1 MPSRANYISIA
12 FKIDGS
18 QTGGFKTVDG
28 MAKISRAGIVVEFE
42 AKIFGIMK
50 TGIKEV
56 RIPLAEIEEV
66 RVSRK
71 FFRHTLEIWL
81 NNFRTLSEI
90 PNKDGRIILQISK
103 EDRPRAE
110 QAARV
115 LQTARSETDALEILN
130 SPVSRLFGD
139 DEDLEKTEN
148 Q

>member
-1 MPSRANYISIA
+1 MSRTNYISIG

-28 MAKISRAGIVVEFE
+28 MAKISRAGVVIEFE

-56 RIPLAEIEEV
+56 KIPLSEIEEV
-66 RVSRK
+66 RVNRK

-81 NNFRTLSEI
+81 NNFRTLSDI
-90 PNKDGRIILQISK
+90 PNKNGRIILQISK
-103 EDRPRAE
+103 DDRTRAE

-115 LQTARSETDALEILN
+115 LQTARSETDALEILQT
-130 SPVSRLFGD
+130 PVSRLFG
-139 DEDLEKTEN
+139 EEEETPE
-148 Q
+148 

>member
-1 MPSRANYISIA
+1 MSRTNYISLS

-28 MAKISRAGIVVEFE
+28 MAKISRAGIVIEFE

-50 TGIKEV
+50 TGIKEIK
-56 RIPLAEIEEV
+56 IPLAEIEEV
-66 RVSRK
+66 RVSKK
-71 FFRHTLEIWL
+71 FFKHTLEIWL

-103 EDRPRAE
+103 ADRTRAE
-110 QAARV
+110 RAASV
-115 LQTARSETDALEILN
+115 LQTARNETDALEILN

-139 DEDLEKTEN
+139 DEEAKESNDK
-148 Q
+148 

>member
-1 MPSRANYISIA
+1 MSRANYISIS

-28 MAKISRAGIVVEFE
+28 MAKVSRAGVVIEFE

-56 RIPLAEIEEV
+56 RIPLAEIEEI
-66 RVSRK
+66 RVGRK

-90 PNKDGRIILQISK
+90 PNKDGRVVLQISK
-103 EDRPRAE
+103 ADRPRAE

-115 LQTARSETDALEILN
+115 LQTAKSETDALEILKT
-130 SPVSRLFGD
+130 PVSRLF
-139 DEDLEKTEN
+139 DETEEMPESN
-148 Q
+148 LD

>member
-1 MPSRANYISIA
+1 MSQAKYISIG

-28 MAKISRAGIVVEFE
+28 MAKISRAGIVIEFE

-56 RIPLAEIEEV
+56 KIPLDEIEEI
-66 RVSRK
+66 RVGRK

-90 PNKDGRIILQISK
+90 PNRDGRIVLQISK
-103 EDRPRAE
+103 ADRPRAE

-115 LQTARSETDALEILN
+115 LLTAKSESDALEILN

-139 DEDLEKTEN
+139 DEEMPESNDE
-148 Q
+148 

>member
-1 MPSRANYISIA
+1 MSKPHYISIS

-28 MAKISRAGIVVEFE
+28 MAKISRAGVVIEFE

-56 RIPLAEIEEV
+56 RIPLSEIEEV
-66 RVSRK
+66 RVVKK
-71 FFRHTLEIWL
+71 FFKHTLEIWL

-103 EDRPRAE
+103 DDRPRAE
-110 QAARV
+110 QAAHV
-115 LQTARSETDALEILN
+115 LQTAKSETDALEILQT
-130 SPVSRLFGD
+130 PVSRLFGD
-139 DEDLEKTEN
+139 DEETNELKR
-148 Q
+148 

>member
-1 MPSRANYISIA
+1 
-12 FKIDGS
+12 
-18 QTGGFKTVDG
+18 
-28 MAKISRAGIVVEFE
+28 MAKISRAVVVVEFE

-71 FFRHTLEIWL
+71 FFKHTLEIWL

-90 PNKDGRIILQISK
+90 PNRDGRIILQISK
-103 EDRPRAE
+103 ADRPRAE

-115 LQTARSETDALEILN
+115 LQTARSETDALEILQT
-130 SPVSRLFGD
+130 PVSRLFGD
-139 DEDLEKTEN
+139 DEETKETGNE
-148 Q
+148 

>member
-1 MPSRANYISIA
+1 MSRANYISIA

-28 MAKISRAGIVVEFE
+28 MAKISRAGVVVEFE

-56 RIPLAEIEEV
+56 RIPLKEIEEV
-66 RVSRK
+66 RVGRK
-71 FFRHTLEIWL
+71 FFRHSLEIWL

-115 LQTARSETDALEILN
+115 LQTARSETDALEFLRT
-130 SPVSRLFGD
+130 PVIRLFGD
-139 DEDLEKTEN
+139 DEETKETEN
-148 Q
+148 E

>member
-1 MPSRANYISIA
+1 MPRINYISIG

-28 MAKISRAGIVVEFE
+28 MAKISAAGIVIEFE

-56 RIPLAEIEEV
+56 RIPLHEIEQI
-66 RVSRK
+66 RVNKK

-90 PNKDGRIILQISK
+90 PNRDGRVILQISK
-103 EDRPRAE
+103 DDRTRAE
-110 QAARV
+110 QAAHV
-115 LQTARSETDALEILN
+115 LQTARSETDALEILQT
-130 SPVSRLFGD
+130 PVSRLF
-139 DEDLEKTEN
+139 DESEDETRKLIE
-148 Q
+148 

>member
-1 MPSRANYISIA
+1 MSRPNYISLS

-28 MAKISRAGIVVEFE
+28 MAKISRAGVVVEFE
-42 AKIFGIMK
+42 GKIFGIMK

-66 RVSRK
+66 RVGRK
-71 FFRHTLEIWL
+71 FFKHTFEIWL

-90 PNKDGRIILQISK
+90 PNKDGRVILQISK
-103 EDRPRAE
+103 ADRPRAE

-115 LQTARSETDALEILN
+115 LQTARSETDALEILQT
-130 SPVSRLFGD
+130 PVSRLFGD
-139 DEDLEKTEN
+139 DDEIKETEN
-148 Q
+148 E

>member
-1 MPSRANYISIA
+1 MSRTNFISIA

-28 MAKISRAGIVVEFE
+28 MAKISRAGVVVEFE
-42 AKIFGIMK
+42 AKIFGIMR

-66 RVSRK
+66 RVGRK

-90 PNKDGRIILQISK
+90 PNKTGRIILQISK
-103 EDRPRAE
+103 ADRPRAE
-110 QAARV
+110 QAARI
-115 LQTARSETDALEILN
+115 LQTARNESDALEILQT
-130 SPVSRLFGD
+130 PVSRLFA
-139 DEDLEKTEN
+139 ETEETEEIE
-148 Q
+148 

>member
-1 MPSRANYISIA
+1 MSRTNFISIA

-28 MAKISRAGIVVEFE
+28 MAKISRAGVVVEFE
-42 AKIFGIMK
+42 AKIFGIMR

-66 RVSRK
+66 RVGRK

-90 PNKDGRIILQISK
+90 PNKTGRIILQISK
-103 EDRPRAE
+103 ADRPRAE
-110 QAARV
+110 QAARI
-115 LQTARSETDALEILN
+115 LQTARNESDALEILQT
-130 SPVSRLFGD
+130 PVSRLF
-139 DEDLEKTEN
+139 DETEETEEIE
-148 Q
+148 

>member
-1 MPSRANYISIA
+1 MSKPHYISIS

-28 MAKISRAGIVVEFE
+28 MAKISPAGIVIEFE

-56 RIPLAEIEEV
+56 KIPLGEIEEV
-66 RVSRK
+66 RVNRK

-90 PNKDGRIILQISK
+90 PNKNGRIILQISK
-103 EDRPRAE
+103 DDRPRAE

-115 LQTARSETDALEILN
+115 LDVAKSETDALEILRT
-130 SPVSRLFGD
+130 PVSRLF
-139 DEDLEKTEN
+139 DETEEMPE
-148 Q
+148 